1 MRWDYK
7 LVSYLLLTYFIYGIV
22 NLLALNDFVVPLP
35 LSFIFAPLIA
45 LTFAI
50 KTKPSLYTLLFLAI
64 PLLMLKDLI
73 IYYNETL
80 GIILSIIGLL
90 SWMILGGLLLKKSK
104 SFFLKVSAIGLLIAP
119 LLLIGIQY
127 LSFAYLTIL
136 LIASY
141 KTLQDENN
149 KLQEPLERSL
159 LLFTFINALYILN
172 EVSNYIVKF

>member
-1 MRWDYK
+1 
-7 LVSYLLLTYFIYGIV
+7 
-22 NLLALNDFVVPLP
+22 
-35 LSFIFAPLIA
+35 
-45 LTFAI
+45 
-50 KTKPSLYTLLFLAI
+50 
-64 PLLMLKDLI
+64 MLKDLI